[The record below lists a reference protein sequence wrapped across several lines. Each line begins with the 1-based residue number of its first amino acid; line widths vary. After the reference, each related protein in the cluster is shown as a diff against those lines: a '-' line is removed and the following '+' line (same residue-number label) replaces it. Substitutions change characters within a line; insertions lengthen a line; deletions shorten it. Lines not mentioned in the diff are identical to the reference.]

1 MFSLL
6 LVQMFPGVII
16 LVPYFMVMK
25 SLGLL
30 NTWLG
35 LILAYSVTAL
45 PFCVW
50 MLKGWFDT
58 VPVDLE
64 EAAALDGCGQF
75 GIFWRIILPLSLP
88 AIAVT
93 ALFSFLAAWNE
104 FLLALM
110 FNQSPDMYTLP
121 VGLAFSITQAQ
132 KWGDFAAMSLLV
144 SLPVVILFIIF
155 QKSLIQGLSSGGVK
169 G

>member
-1 MFSLL
+1 M
-6 LVQMFPGVII
+6 
-16 LVPYFMVMK
+16 
-25 SLGLL
+25 
-30 NTWLG
+30 
-35 LILAYSVTAL
+35 
-45 PFCVW
+45 
-50 MLKGWFDT
+50 
-58 VPVDLE
+58 
-64 EAAALDGCGQF
+64 GCGQF